1 MKSNYLFT
9 AKNIYNVIMVPFVVL
24 VIFLFS
30 LQLKGVYDLF
40 MECYR
45 MVQLLGLLVYSAFP
59 IGPYVFYFLIGC
71 SNANLDFIPNLYAL
85 VAKP

>member
-1 MKSNYLFT
+1 MKSYYLFT
-9 AKNIYNVIMVPFVVL
+9 AKNIYNVIMVAFVVI

-40 MECYR
+40 MECFR
-45 MVQLLGLLVYSAFP
+45 MVQILGLLVYSAFP

-71 SNANLDFIPNLYAL
+71 SYANFDFIPNLYAL

>member
-1 MKSNYLFT
+1 MKSYYLFA
-9 AKNIYNVIMVPFVVL
+9 AKNIYNVIMVAFVVI

-30 LQLKGVYDLF
+30 LQLKGAYDLF
-40 MECYR
+40 MECFR
-45 MVQLLGLLVYSAFP
+45 MVQILGLLVYSAFP

-71 SNANLDFIPNLYAL
+71 SYANLDFIPNLYAL